1 MDIIEELVILVD
13 ENDNERGTM
22 AKLEAHQKNELHRA
36 FSVLIWNSKN
46 EMLIQQRADNKYHSA
61 GLWTNACCSHPKAN
75 ETTIA
80 AAHRRLEEEIGICT
94 SLTHAFH
101 FVYQVAFENNLFEHE
116 LDHVFIGKYDEMPL
130 LNPEEVK
137 AFRWISLAD
146 LKTEI
151 ATKPDEFTFWFKY
164 ILENFSSKI
173 FI

>member
-1 MDIIEELVILVD
+1 MEELVILVD

-46 EMLIQQRADNKYHSA
+46 EMLIQQRAESKYHSA
-61 GLWTNACCSHPKAN
+61 GLWTNACCSHPRSN
-75 ETTIA
+75 ETTLE
-80 AAHRRLEEEIGICT
+80 AAHRRLQEEIGII
-94 SLTHAFH
+94 SKLSHAFH

-116 LDHVFIGKYDEMPL
+116 LDHVFIGKYDGEPI

-137 AFRWISLAD
+137 AFRWIALED

-151 ATKPDEFTFWFKY
+151 ATKPDQFTFWFKY

>member
-1 MDIIEELVILVD
+1 MEELVILVD

-46 EMLIQQRADNKYHSA
+46 EMLIQKRAESKYHSA
-61 GLWTNACCSHPKAN
+61 GLWTNACCSHPRSN
-75 ETTIA
+75 ETTLE
-80 AAHRRLEEEIGICT
+80 AAHRRLQEEIGII
-94 SLTHAFH
+94 SKLSHSFH

-116 LDHVFIGKYDEMPL
+116 LDHVFIGKYDGEPI

-137 AFRWISLAD
+137 AFRWIALED

-151 ATKPDEFTFWFKY
+151 ATKPDQFTFWFKY